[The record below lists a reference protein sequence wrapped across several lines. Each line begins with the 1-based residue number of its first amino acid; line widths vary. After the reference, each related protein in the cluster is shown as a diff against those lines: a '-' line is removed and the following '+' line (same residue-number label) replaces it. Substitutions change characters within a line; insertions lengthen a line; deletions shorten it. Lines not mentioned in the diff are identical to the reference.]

1 MLYEWGSQAGDIEAK
16 GTEEEKD
23 VNDAA
28 AVNDCRYVKDT
39 EQMQL
44 RKRDLVM
51 LYIVQMADFHFGG
64 TCHSTESEEDIL
76 KKMTERILAEI
87 PRDSRVVFCAC
98 GDYIST
104 ANQYRTATQ
113 HEH

>member
-1 MLYEWGSQAGDIEAK
+1 
-16 GTEEEKD
+16 
-23 VNDAA
+23 
-28 AVNDCRYVKDT
+28 
-39 EQMQL
+39 
-44 RKRDLVM
+44 M
-51 LYIVQMADFHFGG
+51 LYIVQVADFHFGG